1 MPDYPGFL
9 MQKTTT
15 EVLKDI
21 HKNSLS
27 PIYLLHG
34 DEHFFIDQL
43 TDAFEAGI
51 LSEDQKSFNQF
62 VLYGKDQTMASVV
75 SYARRFPMMAEKQV
89 IIVKEA
95 IFLEALAKGK
105 TDTKSEG
112 NSKEKGNE
120 EWKAFED
127 YCKNPTPSTLLVFT
141 IKNLLT
147 DKSKLF
153 PPLASHGVIVTSKKI
168 SDDKVGQWLKDYLA
182 QHNLLI
188 QTVSLELMVTNVGA
202 DLQRMAHEADKLII
216 NVPAGSEVGI
226 EEVEKYVGISREYN
240 YFEFQKAL
248 MQRNIEKAQ
257 KIAFYFAE
265 NSKQNPI
272 APMLIMLFNF
282 FAKVLQTHD
291 MGAVSDAE
299 MAKVLG
305 INPYFVRD
313 YLTAKR
319 NYPLGKVV
327 RVIEAIKNAD
337 LKMKGVIGQQT
348 TDREIILD
356 LSFEILHL

>member
-1 MPDYPGFL
+1 

-21 HKNSLS
+21 EKNSLS
-27 PIYLLHG
+27 PVYLLHG

-43 TDAFEAGI
+43 TEAFEAGI

-95 IFLEALAKGK
+95 TFLEALAKGK
-105 TDTKSEG
+105 TETKLEA
-112 NSKEKGNE
+112 NSKERGNE

-141 IKNLLT
+141 IKNLLS

-153 PPLASHGVIVTSKKI
+153 TPLASHGVIVASKKI
-168 SDDKVGQWLKDYLA
+168 SDDKLGLWLKDYLA
-182 QHNLLI
+182 KHQVRI
-188 QTVSLELMVTNVGA
+188 QAESLELMVANVGA

-216 NVPAGSEVGI
+216 NVAAGSEVGMD
-226 EEVEKYVGISREYN
+226 EVEKFVGISREYN

-248 MQRNIEKAQ
+248 MQRNVEKAQ

-291 MGAVSDAE
+291 MGSISDSE

-327 RVIEAIKNAD
+327 KVIEAIKNAD
-337 LKMKGVIGQQT
+337 LKMKGVIGQQV

>member
-112 NSKEKGNE
+112 NSKDKGNE
-120 EWKAFED
+120 EWRAFED

-168 SDDKVGQWLKDYLA
+168 SDDKVGLWL
-182 QHNLLI
+182 
-188 QTVSLELMVTNVGA
+188 
-202 DLQRMAHEADKLII
+202 
-216 NVPAGSEVGI
+216 
-226 EEVEKYVGISREYN
+226 
-240 YFEFQKAL
+240 
-248 MQRNIEKAQ
+248 
-257 KIAFYFAE
+257 
-265 NSKQNPI
+265 
-272 APMLIMLFNF
+272 
-282 FAKVLQTHD
+282 
-291 MGAVSDAE
+291 
-299 MAKVLG
+299 
-305 INPYFVRD
+305 
-313 YLTAKR
+313 
-319 NYPLGKVV
+319 
-327 RVIEAIKNAD
+327 
-337 LKMKGVIGQQT
+337 
-348 TDREIILD
+348 
-356 LSFEILHL
+356 

>member
-1 MPDYPGFL
+1 

-21 HKNSLS
+21 QKNSLS

-62 VLYGKDQTMASVV
+62 ILYGKDQTMASVV

-95 IFLEALAKGK
+95 VFLEALAKGK
-105 TDTKSEG
+105 SDSKSE
-112 NSKEKGNE
+112 SSPKDKGNE
-120 EWKAFED
+120 EWKIFED
-127 YCKNPTPSTLLVFT
+127 YCKSPTPSTVLVFT

-153 PPLASHGVIVTSKKI
+153 IPLASHGVIVTSKKI
-168 SDDKVGQWLKDYLA
+168 SDDKVGVWLKDYLA
-182 QHNLLI
+182 QQNLRI
-188 QTVSLELMVTNVGA
+188 QPESLELMVSNVGA

-216 NVPAGSEVGI
+216 NVPAGAEVGI
-226 EEVEKYVGISREYN
+226 EEVEKFVGISREYN

-248 MQRNIEKAQ
+248 MQRNVEKAQ

-291 MGAVSDAE
+291 MAAVSDSE
-299 MAKVLG
+299 MAKILG

>member
-1 MPDYPGFL
+1 

-21 HKNSLS
+21 QKNSLS

-62 VLYGKDQTMASVV
+62 ILYGKDQTMASVV

-95 IFLEALAKGK
+95 VFLEALAKGK
-105 TDTKSEG
+105 SDSKSE
-112 NSKEKGNE
+112 SSPKDKGNE
-120 EWKAFED
+120 EWKIFED
-127 YCKNPTPSTLLVFT
+127 YCKSPTPSTVLVFT

-153 PPLASHGVIVTSKKI
+153 IPLTSHGVIVTSKKI
-168 SDDKVGQWLKDYLA
+168 SDDKVGVWLKDYLA
-182 QHNLLI
+182 QQNLRI
-188 QTVSLELMVTNVGA
+188 QPESLELMVSNVGA

-216 NVPAGSEVGI
+216 NVPAGAEVGI
-226 EEVEKYVGISREYN
+226 EEVEKFVGISREYN

-248 MQRNIEKAQ
+248 MQRNVEKAQ

-291 MGAVSDAE
+291 MAAVSDSE
-299 MAKVLG
+299 MAKILG